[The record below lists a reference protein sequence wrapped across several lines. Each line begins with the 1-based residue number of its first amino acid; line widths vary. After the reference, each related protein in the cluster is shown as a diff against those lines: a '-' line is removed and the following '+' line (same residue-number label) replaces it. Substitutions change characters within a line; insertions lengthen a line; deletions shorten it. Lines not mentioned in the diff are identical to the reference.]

1 MRAGDVHQ
9 LRVFVGD
16 DALGNATGVVS
27 VHAAEPRESMAGNA
41 RLLGYPDTAFVLAN
55 DAEVVVHSFSPFEE
69 MRFCTQTL
77 LATEAVWR
85 ATGQLAAGEPLLART
100 PGGTVRVVRHDDE
113 PGGSVAYVDLP
124 ERDHTTR
131 APRGRLPLA
140 DRLLIAD
147 PLVVDTGRARV
158 YCLLPEELI
167 ESVTL
172 TPDTVR
178 AFCADEDVSGL
189 CLLAVRPGDGV
200 RLRVFTMSLDGAE
213 DAATGGAAGG
223 VPIYGQHLGLP
234 LDTAAVLNVH
244 QGFGGPQTRGEL
256 RVRPLPDGGFA
267 VGGRVVP
274 VSVGRL
280 SPDQPVTA
288 GTPADNGRHAG

>member
-1 MRAGDVHQ
+1 MQAGDVHQ

-16 DALGNATGVVS
+16 DALGNATGVVGA
-27 VHAAEPRESMAGNA
+27 HPAEPRESMAGNA
-41 RLLGYPDTAFVLAN
+41 RLLGYPDTAFVIAN
-55 DAEVVVHSFSPFEE
+55 DSEIVVHSFSPFEE

-85 ATGQLAAGEPLLART
+85 ATGQLAAGEPLLAST
-100 PGGTVRVVRHDDE
+100 PSGTVRVVRHDDE
-113 PGGSVAYVDLP
+113 SDESVAYVDLP
-124 ERDHTTR
+124 ERDRTTR
-131 APRGRLPLA
+131 PA
-140 DRLLIAD
+140 

-158 YCLLPEELI
+158 FCLLREDRI

-172 TPDTVR
+172 PPDTVR
-178 AFCADEDVSGL
+178 AFCADQEVSGL
-189 CLLAVRPGDGV
+189 CLLAPRPDGGV

-223 VPIYGQHLGLP
+223 VPIYGQHIGLP
-234 LDTAAVLNVH
+234 IDPTAALNVH

-274 VSVGRL
+274 VSAGRL
-280 SPDQPVTA
+280 STTA
-288 GTPADNGRHAG
+288 HQLSTSNS

>member
-1 MRAGDVHQ
+1 MQAGDVHQ

-16 DALGNATGVVS
+16 DALGNATGVVCA
-27 VHAAEPRESMAGNA
+27 HTAEPTESMAGTA
-41 RLLGYPDTAFVLAN
+41 RLLGYPDTAFVAGN
-55 DAEVVVHSFSPFEE
+55 DAEIVVRSFSPFEE

-77 LATEAVWR
+77 LAAEAVWR
-85 ATGQLAAGEPLLART
+85 ASGQLAAGEPLLART
-100 PGGTVRVVRHDDE
+100 SSGTVRIVRHDNE

-124 ERDHTTR
+124 ARDHTMR
-131 APRGRLPLA
+131 PPRCRVPLA
-140 DRLLIAD
+140 DRLLSAA

-158 YCLLPEELI
+158 YCLLPAERI

-178 AFCADEDVSGL
+178 AFCADADVRGL
-189 CLLAVRPGDGV
+189 CLLAGRPDGGV
-200 RLRVFTMSLDGAE
+200 RLRVFTMSLNGAE

-223 VPIYGQHLGLP
+223 VPIYGQHVGLSV
-234 LDTAAVLNVH
+234 DTVATLKVH

-256 RVRPLPDGGFA
+256 RVRPLPGGGFA

-280 SPDQPVTA
+280 SVT
-288 GTPADNGRHAG
+288 THQLSTSSS